1 MQGQQHGGLLISS
14 RDNILHQLLGVTG
27 SLSGPHDLCKPTQGC
42 SIAENGQHLCS
53 HICQPEGWHS
63 LNTTVQPSPGNLG
76 MVPAKTDNTA
86 GRAPARASQY
96 NVVADSSPDH

>member
-1 MQGQQHGGLLISS
+1 MVGIAGQATDEITNLLASTEPYNRVRCIPSGLGGMMQGHQHGGLLISG

-53 HICQPEGWHS
+53 HICQPEGWH
-63 LNTTVQPSPGNLG
+63 
-76 MVPAKTDNTA
+76 
-86 GRAPARASQY
+86 
-96 NVVADSSPDH
+96 